1 MTTAEI
7 SQKAPQ
13 KDSATSSTGRSI
25 FEDPAISEAG
35 KNDPFVRFVQRNW
48 RSLILLLVALGVAMV
63 GYNVFTKTALE
74 KRARA
79 TTLLADIQESYRSL
93 SEQQERLR
101 KLGDDRDA
109 AKDDA
114 ASKSATEAYDIANKE
129 LGEAREKLVLMINSL
144 DSPPPFDSYATLYR
158 GLLAARFGEL
168 AKLEEELKRA
178 PSWEAIDDAKSS
190 RRFIAETV
198 NLGLLRGLSQSEQ
211 HKASVRERLKDLAER
226 GEYLAVDALAVLV
239 AQTVG
244 REERLKLSEL
254 IDATRQRFPSRSKEL
269 NELKEGL

>member
-1 MTTAEI
+1 VTTAEI